1 MKLKCFLISVV
12 LFSISLSQDKI
23 PPTYMASFGS
33 VSINGK
39 LYNQI
44 SFKPEFT
51 MGKVGLGL
59 DLYFYFD
66 EDGNIYDRDWDFS
79 TPEASLKTMLDKI
92 YYIRYG
98 MPVDKTYFRIG
109 TLPKRT
115 MGHGI
120 LVSNYAND
128 IDYPQTRRI
137 GFDFRYTF
145 SGFRLELLHSNIKEF
160 SHAGLLGLRTVFPL
174 IPTIDMG
181 FSVVTDLDQNFG
193 LPDSDNDSFPDDW
206 DDFPDDGTLW
216 NEFQGEIHDLESNFN
231 CTYDVDETINDCPEH
246 VATTISDYHALWNA
260 DIAMNSLPKDAVSGV
275 AIDLTYKINDKIK
288 LFSEFAQLSGDTKNP
303 YTDDTNFNTNLGF
316 GFIPIG
322 LEATFN
328 SVVFTLDYRE
338 SSENFIFHYWDKNYE
353 HNRSSVSIANDE
365 KKVITKESLLY
376 QFGKQK
382 GGSVGFIANISKYLK
397 FSVNYLYLK
406 GDKWDSAQQMYVHD
420 KNNSFYSKFEIDT
433 SMIPKVEIAEIFYQQ
448 TNTKNPLKFKNN
460 ENTLFGYN
468 IGVSLAN
475 NLSLILKG
483 RKTYVYNSETEDY
496 TPIKNTQIET
506 SVYF

>member
-1 MKLKCFLISVV
+1 MKLKYFIISII
-12 LFSISLSQDKI
+12 LFSLSLSQEKI

-33 VSINGK
+33 VTINDK

-59 DLYFYFD
+59 DFYFYFD
-66 EDGNIYDRDWDFS
+66 EDGNIYDENWDFS
-79 TPEASLKTMLDKI
+79 TPEASLKTILDKI

-98 MPVDKTYFRIG
+98 MPTDTFYFKIG
-109 TLPKRT
+109 ALPKQT
-115 MGHGI
+115 IGHGI

-128 IDYPQTRRI
+128 IDYPQTRRV

-145 SGFRLELLHSNIKEF
+145 SGFRLEVLHSNVKEP
-160 SHAGLLGLRTVFPL
+160 SSAGLFGLRTVFPL
-174 IPTIDMG
+174 VPNIDMG
-181 FSVVTDLDQNFG
+181 FAVVTDLDQNSG

-206 DDFPDDGTLW
+206 DDFPNDGTL
-216 NEFQGEIHDLESNFN
+216 SNYYQSMIQNLQEDFN
-231 CTYDVDETINDCPEH
+231 CTYYDENDSDCPQGINS
-246 VATTISDYHALWNA
+246 TIFEYNEMWNQ
-260 DIAMNSLPKDAVSGV
+260 DIAISNLSKDNVSG
-275 AIDLTYKINDKIK
+275 ISLDLTYKISDKVR
-288 LFSEFAQLSGDTKNP
+288 LFSEFAQLTGDTKNP
-303 YTDDTNFNTNLGF
+303 YPDNTIFNTNLGY

-328 SVVFTLDYRE
+328 AIKLTIDYRQ

-353 HNRSSVSIANDE
+353 HNRAMVSIVNEDQKE
-365 KKVITKESLLY
+365 VVTKESLLY

-382 GGSVGFIANISKYLK
+382 GGSFGFIANISKYLR
-397 FSVNYLYLK
+397 FSVNYLYLR
-406 GDKWDSAQQMYVHD
+406 GDKWDSSVSRYVSD

-448 TNTKNPLKFKNN
+448 TNTANPLKFKNN

-468 IGVSLAN
+468 IGITLAN
-475 NLSLILKG
+475 NLALMLKG
-483 RKTYVYNSETEDY
+483 RKTYVLDHETGEYN
-496 TPIKNTQIET
+496 PVKNTQIET
-506 SVYF
+506 SLYF

>member
-1 MKLKCFLISVV
+1 MKLKCFFISVV
-12 LFSISLSQDKI
+12 LFSLSLSQDKI

-39 LYNQI
+39 LYNHV

-66 EDGNIYDRDWDFS
+66 EDGNVYDRDWDFS

-98 MPVDKTYFRIG
+98 MPIDKTYFRIG
-109 TLPKRT
+109 VLPKRT

-120 LVSNYAND
+120 LVNNYAND

-145 SGFRLELLHSNIKEF
+145 SGFRFEILHSNLKEF
-160 SHAGLLGLRTVFPL
+160 SHAGLFGLRAVFPL
-174 IPTIDMG
+174 IPAIDMG
-181 FSVVTDLDQNFG
+181 FSVVTDLDQNTG

-206 DDFPDDGTLW
+206 DDFPDNGTLW
-216 NEFQGEIHDLESNFN
+216 NYYQSMIYNLESDFSY
-231 CTYDVDETINDCPEH
+231 CLEDDVQNDVCDNIQSI
-246 VATTISDYHALWNA
+246 ISEYNMLWNETE
-260 DIAMNSLPKDAVSGV
+260 AMNRLPKDDISGV
-275 AIDLTYKINDKIK
+275 SIDLTYKINNKIK
-288 LFSEFAQLSGDTKNP
+288 IFSEFAQLNGDTKNP
-303 YTDDTNFNTNLGF
+303 YIDDTNFNTNLGF

-353 HNRSSVSIANDE
+353 HNRSAVTTINDE
-365 KKVITKESLLY
+365 REVITKESLLY

-406 GDKWDSAQQMYVHD
+406 GDKWDSTKQMYTND

-496 TPIKNTQIET
+496 SPVKNTQIET